1 MHAIAADVRYGLRLM
16 ARSPF
21 FAAVA
26 VTALALGIGANT
38 AIFSVANSILLRPP
52 PLRDSGRLA
61 FVCETSVG
69 RRWNRVDPSGPT
81 YVDFKE
87 QSTSFDD
94 RGPLYGR
101 RAGCSSGDTER

>member
-1 MHAIAADVRYGLRLM
+1 MHTIAADVRYRLRLL

-69 RRWNRVDPSGPT
+69 RRWNRVDPSG
-81 YVDFKE
+81 
-87 QSTSFDD
+87 S
-94 RGPLYGR
+94 
-101 RAGCSSGDTER
+101 RAGLWSARRLFERRYGTMK